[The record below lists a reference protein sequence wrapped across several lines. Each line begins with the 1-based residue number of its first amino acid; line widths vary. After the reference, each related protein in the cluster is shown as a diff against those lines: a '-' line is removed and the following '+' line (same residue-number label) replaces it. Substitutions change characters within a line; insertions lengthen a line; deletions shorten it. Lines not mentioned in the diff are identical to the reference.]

1 MSVYKIYEGIK
12 NTPKWNEGT
21 ENIIHVFDKTLKM
34 IKEAH
39 PEKYKDIKNDI
50 YIAVNGYHFNEDML
64 SDITSKMINDNGTAA
79 PKWTVAETT
88 QVAKTNGI
96 PFTKFNEFDWNY
108 TMNMI
113 YSDYCEV
120 LGDNVVSYVKMAE
133 KFLNDKDAP
142 EGKALRYALSMK
154 KDSY

>member
-1 MSVYKIYEGIK
+1 MTVYKIYESIK

-64 SDITSKMINDNGTAA
+64 SDITSKMINDNGTPA

-88 QVAKTNGI
+88 QVAKTNGVS
-96 PFTKFNEFDWNY
+96 FTKFNEFDWNY